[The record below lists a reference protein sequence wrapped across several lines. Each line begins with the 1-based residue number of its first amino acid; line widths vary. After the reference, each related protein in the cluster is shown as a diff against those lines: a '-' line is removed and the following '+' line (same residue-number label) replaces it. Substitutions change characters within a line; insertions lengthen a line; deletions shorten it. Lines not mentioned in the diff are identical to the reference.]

1 MEQDFHMTKILPIR
15 SMFMNDGNDLLVNWT
30 GNSWDGDEYE
40 ELDDILNEWGNVMTM
55 VSVSQTFCQ
64 KEK

>member
-1 MEQDFHMTKILPIR
+1 
-15 SMFMNDGNDLLVNWT
+15 MNDGNNLFVNWI

-40 ELDDILNEWGNVMTM
+40 ELDDILNEWGNVMAM
-55 VSVSQTFCQ
+55 VSVSQTFFQ